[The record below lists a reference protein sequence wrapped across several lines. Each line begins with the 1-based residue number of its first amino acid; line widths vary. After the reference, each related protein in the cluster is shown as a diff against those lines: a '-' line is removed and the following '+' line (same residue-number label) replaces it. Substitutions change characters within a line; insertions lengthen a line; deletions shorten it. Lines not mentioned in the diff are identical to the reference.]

1 MIINKDE
8 NFIDFGLNE
17 LMLYFDFNLLEIVY
31 KNFDMKRWKKIFL
44 IFILFVLLIKSMKKY
59 IFLFIKILFCD
70 RMVIF
75 FYF

>member
-44 IFILFVLLIKSMKKY
+44 IFILFVLLIRSMKKY